1 MNKNKRKVG
10 ITELVLRDGQQ
21 SLIATRMRLDDMLEV
36 AKKMDQVGY
45 WSVEMWGGAT
55 YDSCLR
61 YLNEDPWHRLRELK
75 KIFKKTK
82 LQMLIRGKN
91 LVGYKPY
98 SDEIVKAFVEK
109 ASSNGIDVFRTFDAL
124 NDFSNIE
131 LSIKEVKKNGKH
143 AQGAMAYTVSPV
155 HSMNSWLDLAK
166 QIEDAGADSV
176 AIKDMAGLLKPN
188 AAFELVSNLKEN
200 ISVPIHMQT
209 HATTGFSTATNMKAI
224 EAGIDNIDT
233 SISSMSMTY
242 GHTATETMVSMFDDT
257 NIFSDIDKN
266 LFPELSTHFKK
277 IRKKYELYEG
287 SLKGVDAS
295 MLINQV
301 PGGMLSNLESQL
313 REMDAD
319 DKFEDVLNEIPRV
332 RQDLGFVPL
341 VTPSSQIVGAQAL
354 FNVLDNERY
363 KHLNL
368 ETVNLI
374 LGKYGEVPG
383 KINEF
388 LIDLAKK
395 LKQGDEVEEDLDSA
409 RSNLKTFCK
418 ENKIKDFSQ
427 RLENVLSYIFF
438 PNIVEDFF
446 LKKGSRKDTNLEQ
459 LQEEIGFGYSRI
471 KKALY

>member
-10 ITELVLRDGQQ
+10 LTELVLRDGQQ

-98 SDEIVKAFVEK
+98 SDEIVKVFIEK
-109 ASSNGIDVFRTFDAL
+109 ASKNGIDVFRTFDAL

-131 LSIKEVKKNGKH
+131 LTIKEVKKNGMH

-155 HSMNSWLDLAK
+155 HTLNSWLDLAK

-188 AAFELVSNLKEN
+188 AAFELVSELKQN
-200 ISVPIHMQT
+200 ISIPVHMQT

-242 GHTATETMVSMFDDT
+242 GHTATETIVSMFDDT
-257 NIFSDIDKN
+257 KIFSAIDKN
-266 LFPELSTHFKK
+266 LFPELSSHFKK
-277 IRKKYELYEG
+277 VRKKYELYEG

-319 DKFEDVLNEIPRV
+319 DRFEEVLNEIPRV
-332 RQDLGFVPL
+332 RQDLGFIPL

-354 FNVLDNERY
+354 FNVLDDERY
-363 KHLNL
+363 KHLNI

-374 LGKYGEVPG
+374 LGKYGKVPG
-383 KINEF
+383 KINKN
-388 LIDLAKK
+388 LADLAKK
-395 LKQGDEVEEDLDSA
+395 VKQEEEIQDDLDSA
-409 RSNLKTFCK
+409 KSKLRSFCK

-427 RLENVLSYIFF
+427 REENVLSYIFF
-438 PNIVEDFF
+438 PNVVEDFF
-446 LKKGSRKDTNLEQ
+446 LKKGSKKETDLEQ
-459 LQEEIGFGYSRI
+459 LQEEIGFVIRE
-471 KKALY
+471 

>member
-1 MNKNKRKVG
+1 LNKNKRKVG
-10 ITELVLRDGQQ
+10 LTELVLRDGQQ

-98 SDEIVKAFVEK
+98 SDEIVKVFIEK
-109 ASSNGIDVFRTFDAL
+109 ASKNGIDVFRTFDAL

-131 LSIKEVKKNGKH
+131 LTIKEVKKNGMH

-155 HSMNSWLDLAK
+155 HTLNSWLDLAK

-188 AAFELVSNLKEN
+188 AAFELVSELKQN
-200 ISVPIHMQT
+200 ISIPVHMQT

-242 GHTATETMVSMFDDT
+242 GHTATETIVSMFDDT
-257 NIFSDIDKN
+257 KIFSAIDKN
-266 LFPELSTHFKK
+266 LFPELSSHFKK
-277 IRKKYELYEG
+277 VRKKYELYEG

-319 DKFEDVLNEIPRV
+319 DRFEEVLNEIPRV
-332 RQDLGFVPL
+332 RQDLGFIPL

-354 FNVLDNERY
+354 FNVLDDERY
-363 KHLNL
+363 KHLNI

-374 LGKYGEVPG
+374 LGKYGKVPG
-383 KINEF
+383 KINKN
-388 LIDLAKK
+388 LSDLAKK
-395 LKQGDEVEEDLDSA
+395 VKQEEEIQDDLDSA
-409 RSNLKTFCK
+409 KSKLRSFCK

-427 RLENVLSYIFF
+427 REENVLSYIFF
-438 PNIVEDFF
+438 PNVVEDFF
-446 LKKGSRKDTNLEQ
+446 LKKGSKKETDLEQ
-459 LQEEIGFGYSRI
+459 LQEEIGFVIRE
-471 KKALY
+471 

>member
-21 SLIATRMRLDDMLEV
+21 SLIATRMKLDDMLEV
-36 AKKMDQVGY
+36 ANKMDKVGY
-45 WSVEMWGGAT
+45 WSIEMWGGAT

-61 YLNEDPWHRLRELK
+61 YLNEDPWYRLRELK

-98 SDEIVKAFVEK
+98 SDEIVKAFIEK

-242 GHTATETMVSMFDDT
+242 GHTATETIVSMFDDT
-257 NIFSDIDKN
+257 NLFSDIDKN

-277 IRKKYELYEG
+277 IRKKYELFEG

-363 KHLNL
+363 KHLNI

-374 LGKYGEVPG
+374 LGKYGKVPG

-388 LIDLAKK
+388 LTDLAKK
-395 LKQGDEVEEDLDSA
+395 LKQDDEVQEDLDSA
-409 RSNLKTFCK
+409 KSNLKTFCK

-459 LQEEIGFGYSRI
+459 LQEEIGFVI
-471 KKALY
+471 QE

>member
-10 ITELVLRDGQQ
+10 LTELVLRDGQQ

-109 ASSNGIDVFRTFDAL
+109 ASKNGIDVFRTFDAL

-131 LSIKEVKKNGKH
+131 LTIKEVKKNGKH

-155 HSMNSWLDLAK
+155 HTLNSWLDLAK
-166 QIEDAGADSV
+166 KIEDAGADSV

-188 AAFELVSNLKEN
+188 AAFELVSELKQN
-200 ISVPIHMQT
+200 ITVPIHMQT

-242 GHTATETMVSMFDDT
+242 GHTATETIVSMFDDT
-257 NIFSDIDKN
+257 KIFSAIDKN
-266 LFPELSTHFKK
+266 LFPELSSHFKK

-319 DKFEDVLNEIPRV
+319 DRFEEVLNEIPRV

-354 FNVLDNERY
+354 FNVLDDERY
-363 KHLNL
+363 KHLNI

-374 LGKYGEVPG
+374 LGKYGKVPG
-383 KINEF
+383 KINKN
-388 LIDLAKK
+388 LSDLAKK
-395 LKQGDEVEEDLDSA
+395 VKQDEQIQEDLDSA
-409 RSNLKTFCK
+409 KSKLRSFCK

-427 RLENVLSYIFF
+427 REENVLSYVFF
-438 PNIVEDFF
+438 PNVVEDFF
-446 LKKGSRKDTNLEQ
+446 LKKGSKKETDLEQ
-459 LQEEIGFGYSRI
+459 LQEEIGFVIRE
-471 KKALY
+471 

>member
-10 ITELVLRDGQQ
+10 LTELVLRDGQQ
-21 SLIATRMRLDDMLEV
+21 SLIATRMRLDDMLEI
-36 AKKMDQVGY
+36 ANKMDQVGY

-61 YLNEDPWHRLRELK
+61 YLNEDPWRRLRELK

-242 GHTATETMVSMFDDT
+242 GHTATETIVSMFDDT
-257 NIFSDIDKN
+257 NLFSDIDKN

-277 IRKKYELYEG
+277 IRKKYELFEG

-363 KHLNL
+363 KHLNI

-374 LGKYGEVPG
+374 LGKYGKVPG

-388 LIDLAKK
+388 LTDLAKK
-395 LKQGDEVEEDLDSA
+395 LKQDDEVQEDLDSA
-409 RSNLKTFCK
+409 KSNLKTFCK

-459 LQEEIGFGYSRI
+459 LQEEIGFVI
-471 KKALY
+471 QE

>member
-10 ITELVLRDGQQ
+10 LTELVLRDGQQ

-109 ASSNGIDVFRTFDAL
+109 ASKNGIDVFRTFDAL

-131 LSIKEVKKNGKH
+131 LSIKEVKKNGMH

-155 HSMNSWLDLAK
+155 HTLNSWLDLAK

-188 AAFELVSNLKEN
+188 AAFELVSELKQN
-200 ISVPIHMQT
+200 ISIPVHMQT

-242 GHTATETMVSMFDDT
+242 GHTATETIVSMFDDT
-257 NIFSDIDKN
+257 KIFSAIDKN
-266 LFPELSTHFKK
+266 LFPELSSHFKK
-277 IRKKYELYEG
+277 VRKKYELYEG

-319 DKFEDVLNEIPRV
+319 DRFEEVLNEIPRV

-354 FNVLDNERY
+354 FNVLDDERY
-363 KHLNL
+363 KHLNI

-374 LGKYGEVPG
+374 LGKYGKVPG
-383 KINEF
+383 KINKN
-388 LIDLAKK
+388 LSDLAKK
-395 LKQGDEVEEDLDSA
+395 VKQEEEIQEDLDSA
-409 RSNLKTFCK
+409 KSKLRSFCK

-427 RLENVLSYIFF
+427 IEENVLSYIFF
-438 PNIVEDFF
+438 PNVVEDFF
-446 LKKGSRKDTNLEQ
+446 LKKGSKKETDLEQ
-459 LQEEIGFGYSRI
+459 LQEEIGFVIRE
-471 KKALY
+471 

>member
-10 ITELVLRDGQQ
+10 LTELVLRDGQQ

-109 ASSNGIDVFRTFDAL
+109 ASKNGIDVFRTFDAL

-131 LSIKEVKKNGKH
+131 LTIKEVKKNDKH

-155 HSMNSWLDLAK
+155 HTLNSWLDLAK
-166 QIEDAGADSV
+166 KIEDAGADSV

-188 AAFELVSNLKEN
+188 AAFELVSELKQN

-242 GHTATETMVSMFDDT
+242 GHTATETIVSMFDDT
-257 NIFSDIDKN
+257 KIFSAIDKN
-266 LFPELSTHFKK
+266 LFPELSSHFKK

-319 DKFEDVLNEIPRV
+319 DRFEEVLNEIPRV

-363 KHLNL
+363 QHLNI

-374 LGKYGEVPG
+374 LGKYGKVPG
-383 KINEF
+383 KINKN
-388 LIDLAKK
+388 LSDLAKK
-395 LKQGDEVEEDLDSA
+395 VKQDEQIQEDLDSA
-409 RSNLKTFCK
+409 KSKLRSFCK

-427 RLENVLSYIFF
+427 REENVLSYIFF
-438 PNIVEDFF
+438 PNVVEDFF
-446 LKKGSRKDTNLEQ
+446 LKKGSKKETDLEQ
-459 LQEEIGFGYSRI
+459 LQEEIGFVIRE
-471 KKALY
+471 

>member
-10 ITELVLRDGQQ
+10 LTELVLRDGQQ
-21 SLIATRMRLDDMLEV
+21 SLIATRMKLDDMLEV
-36 AKKMDQVGY
+36 AKTMDQVGY
-45 WSVEMWGGAT
+45 WSIEMWGGAT

-98 SDEIVKAFVEK
+98 SDQIVKAFVEK
-109 ASSNGIDVFRTFDAL
+109 ASLNGIDVFRTFDAL

-131 LSIKEVKKNGKH
+131 LTIKEVKKNGKH
-143 AQGAMAYTVSPV
+143 AQGALAYTVSPV
-155 HSMNSWLDLAK
+155 HTINSWLDLAK
-166 QIEDAGADSV
+166 KIEDAGADSV

-188 AAFELVSNLKEN
+188 VAFELVSKLKEN

-242 GHTATETMVSMFDDT
+242 GHTATETIVAMFDET
-257 NIFSDIDKN
+257 KIFSDIDRN
-266 LFPELSTHFKK
+266 LFPELSSHFKR

-319 DKFEDVLNEIPRV
+319 DKFEEVLNEIPRV

-354 FNVLDNERY
+354 FNVLDGERY
-363 KHLNL
+363 KHLNI

-374 LGKYGEVPG
+374 LGKYGKVPG
-383 KINEF
+383 KINKS
-388 LIDLAKK
+388 LSGLAKK
-395 LKQGDEVEEDLDSA
+395 VKQEEQIQEDLDSA
-409 RSNLKTFCK
+409 KSKLKNFCK
-418 ENKIKDFSQ
+418 DNKIKDFSQ
-427 RLENVLSYIFF
+427 RVENVLSYIFF
-438 PNIVEDFF
+438 PNVMEDFF
-446 LKKGSRKDTNLEQ
+446 LKKGSRKETELEQ
-459 LQEEIGFGYSRI
+459 LQEEIGFVIRE
-471 KKALY
+471 

>member
-98 SDEIVKAFVEK
+98 SDEIVKAFIEK

-242 GHTATETMVSMFDDT
+242 GHSATETMVSMFDDT

-459 LQEEIGFGYSRI
+459 LQEEIGFVI
-471 KKALY
+471 QE

>member
-10 ITELVLRDGQQ
+10 LTELVLRDGQQ
-21 SLIATRMRLDDMLEV
+21 SLIATRMKLDDMLEV
-36 AKKMDQVGY
+36 AKTMDQVGY
-45 WSVEMWGGAT
+45 WSIEMWGGAT

-98 SDEIVKAFVEK
+98 SDQIVKAFVEK
-109 ASSNGIDVFRTFDAL
+109 ASLNGIDVFRTFDAL

-131 LSIKEVKKNGKH
+131 LTIKEVKKNGKH
-143 AQGAMAYTVSPV
+143 AQGALAYTVSPV
-155 HSMNSWLDLAK
+155 HTINSWLDLAK
-166 QIEDAGADSV
+166 KIEDAGADSV

-188 AAFELVSNLKEN
+188 VAFELVSKLKEN

-242 GHTATETMVSMFDDT
+242 GHTATETIIAMFDET
-257 NIFSDIDKN
+257 KIFSDIDRN
-266 LFPELSTHFKK
+266 LFPELSSHFKR

-319 DKFEDVLNEIPRV
+319 DKFEEVLNEIPRV

-354 FNVLDNERY
+354 FNVLDGERY
-363 KHLNL
+363 KHLNI

-374 LGKYGEVPG
+374 LGKYGKVPG
-383 KINEF
+383 KINKS
-388 LIDLAKK
+388 LSGLAKK
-395 LKQGDEVEEDLDSA
+395 VKQEEQTQEDLDSA
-409 RSNLKTFCK
+409 KSKLKNFCK
-418 ENKIKDFSQ
+418 DNKIKDFSQ
-427 RLENVLSYIFF
+427 RVENVLSYIFF
-438 PNIVEDFF
+438 PNVVEDFF
-446 LKKGSRKDTNLEQ
+446 LKKGSRKETDLEQ
-459 LQEEIGFGYSRI
+459 LQEEIGFVIRE
-471 KKALY
+471 

>member
-10 ITELVLRDGQQ
+10 LTELVLRDGQQ

-45 WSVEMWGGAT
+45 WSIEMWGGAT
-55 YDSCLR
+55 FDACLR

-98 SDEIVKAFVEK
+98 SDEVVKAFVEK
-109 ASSNGIDVFRTFDAL
+109 ASLNGIDVFRTFDAL

-131 LSIKEVKKNGKH
+131 LTIKEVKKNGKH

-155 HSMNSWLDLAK
+155 HTLESWLDLAK

-188 AAFELVSNLKEN
+188 AAFELVSKLKEN
-200 ISVPIHMQT
+200 ISIPIHMQT

-242 GHTATETMVSMFDDT
+242 GHTATETIVSMFDDT
-257 NIFSDIDKN
+257 KFFSNIDKD
-266 LFPELSTHFKK
+266 LFPELSSHFKK
-277 IRKKYELYEG
+277 IRKKYELFEG

-319 DKFEDVLNEIPRV
+319 DKFEEVLSEIPRV

-354 FNVLDNERY
+354 FNVLDSERY
-363 KHLNL
+363 KHLNI

-374 LGKYGEVPG
+374 LGKYGKVPG
-383 KINEF
+383 KINKNLSE
-388 LIDLAKK
+388 LAKK
-395 LKQGDEVEEDLDSA
+395 IKPDEYKQEDLDSA
-409 RSNLKTFCK
+409 KSKLKSFCK

-438 PNIVEDFF
+438 PSVVEDFF
-446 LKKGSRKDTNLEQ
+446 LKKGSRKETDLEQ
-459 LQEEIGFGYSRI
+459 LQEEIGFVIRE
-471 KKALY
+471 

>member
-1 MNKNKRKVG
+1 LNKNKRKVG
-10 ITELVLRDGQQ
+10 LTELVLRDGQQ

-98 SDEIVKAFVEK
+98 SDEIIKAFIEK
-109 ASSNGIDVFRTFDAL
+109 ASKNGIDVFRTFDAL

-131 LSIKEVKKNGKH
+131 LTIKEVKKNSMH

-155 HSMNSWLDLAK
+155 HTLNSWLDLAK

-188 AAFELVSNLKEN
+188 AAFELVSELKQN
-200 ISVPIHMQT
+200 ISIPVHMQT

-242 GHTATETMVSMFDDT
+242 GHTATETIVSMFDDT
-257 NIFSDIDKN
+257 KIFSAIDKN
-266 LFPELSTHFKK
+266 LFPELSSHFKK

-319 DKFEDVLNEIPRV
+319 DRFEEVLNEIPRV
-332 RQDLGFVPL
+332 RQDLGFIPL

-354 FNVLDNERY
+354 FNVLDDERY
-363 KHLNL
+363 KHLNI

-374 LGKYGEVPG
+374 LGKYGKVPG
-383 KINEF
+383 KINKN
-388 LIDLAKK
+388 LSDLAKK
-395 LKQGDEVEEDLDSA
+395 VKQEEDIQEDLDSA
-409 RSNLKTFCK
+409 KSKLRSFCK

-427 RLENVLSYIFF
+427 REENVLSYIFF
-438 PNIVEDFF
+438 PNVVEDFF
-446 LKKGSRKDTNLEQ
+446 LKKGSKKETDLEQ
-459 LQEEIGFGYSRI
+459 LQEEIGFVIRE
-471 KKALY
+471 

>member
-10 ITELVLRDGQQ
+10 LTELVLRDGQQ

-109 ASSNGIDVFRTFDAL
+109 ASKNGIDVFRTFDAL

-131 LSIKEVKKNGKH
+131 LTIKEVKKNGKH

-155 HSMNSWLDLAK
+155 HTLNSWLDLAK

-188 AAFELVSNLKEN
+188 AAFELVSELKQN

-242 GHTATETMVSMFDDT
+242 GHTATETIVSMFDDT
-257 NIFSDIDKN
+257 KIFSAIDKN
-266 LFPELSTHFKK
+266 LFPELSSHFKK

-319 DKFEDVLNEIPRV
+319 DRFEEVLNEIPRV

-354 FNVLDNERY
+354 FNVLDDERY
-363 KHLNL
+363 KHLNI

-374 LGKYGEVPG
+374 LGKYGKVPG
-383 KINEF
+383 KINKN
-388 LIDLAKK
+388 LSDLAKK
-395 LKQGDEVEEDLDSA
+395 VKQDEQIQEDLDSA
-409 RSNLKTFCK
+409 KSKLRSFCK

-427 RLENVLSYIFF
+427 REENVLSYVFF
-438 PNIVEDFF
+438 PNVVEDFF
-446 LKKGSRKDTNLEQ
+446 LRKVLKKK
-459 LQEEIGFGYSRI
+459 RI
-471 KKALY
+471 

>member
-10 ITELVLRDGQQ
+10 LTELVLRDGQQ

-98 SDEIVKAFVEK
+98 SDEIIKAFVEK
-109 ASSNGIDVFRTFDAL
+109 ASKNGIDVFRTFDAL

-131 LSIKEVKKNGKH
+131 LTIKEVKKNGKH

-155 HSMNSWLDLAK
+155 HTLNSWLDLAK
-166 QIEDAGADSV
+166 KIEDAGADSV

-188 AAFELVSNLKEN
+188 AAFELVSELKQN

-242 GHTATETMVSMFDDT
+242 GHTATETIVSMFDDT
-257 NIFSDIDKN
+257 KIFSAIDKN
-266 LFPELSTHFKK
+266 LFPELSSHFKK

-319 DKFEDVLNEIPRV
+319 DRFEEVLNEIPRV

-354 FNVLDNERY
+354 FNVLDDERY
-363 KHLNL
+363 KHLNI

-374 LGKYGEVPG
+374 LGKYGKVPG
-383 KINEF
+383 KINKN
-388 LIDLAKK
+388 LSDLAKK
-395 LKQGDEVEEDLDSA
+395 VKQDEQIQEDLDSA
-409 RSNLKTFCK
+409 KSKLRSFCK

-427 RLENVLSYIFF
+427 REENVLSYIFF
-438 PNIVEDFF
+438 PNVVEDFF
-446 LKKGSRKDTNLEQ
+446 LKKGSKKETDLEQ
-459 LQEEIGFGYSRI
+459 LQEEIGFVIRE
-471 KKALY
+471 

>member
-10 ITELVLRDGQQ
+10 LTELVLRDGQQ

-98 SDEIVKAFVEK
+98 SDEIIKAFVEK
-109 ASSNGIDVFRTFDAL
+109 ASKNGIDVFRTFDAL

-131 LSIKEVKKNGKH
+131 LTIKEVKKNGKH

-155 HSMNSWLDLAK
+155 HTLKSWLDMAK

-188 AAFELVSNLKEN
+188 AAYELVSELKQN

-242 GHTATETMVSMFDDT
+242 GHTATETIVSMFDDT
-257 NIFSDIDKN
+257 KIFSAIDKN
-266 LFPELSTHFKK
+266 LFPELSSHFKK

-319 DKFEDVLNEIPRV
+319 DKFDEVLNEIPRV

-354 FNVLDNERY
+354 FNVLDDERY
-363 KHLNL
+363 KHLNI

-374 LGKYGEVPG
+374 LGKYGKVPG
-383 KINEF
+383 KINKN
-388 LIDLAKK
+388 LSDLAKK
-395 LKQGDEVEEDLDSA
+395 VKQDEQIQEDLDSA
-409 RSNLKTFCK
+409 KSKLRSFCK

-427 RLENVLSYIFF
+427 REENVLSYIFF
-438 PNIVEDFF
+438 PNVVEDFF
-446 LKKGSRKDTNLEQ
+446 LKKGSKKETDLEQ
-459 LQEEIGFGYSRI
+459 LQEEIGFVIRE
-471 KKALY
+471 

>member
-10 ITELVLRDGQQ
+10 LTELVLRDGQQ

-98 SDEIVKAFVEK
+98 SDEIVKAFIEK
-109 ASSNGIDVFRTFDAL
+109 ASKNGIDVFRTFDAL

-131 LSIKEVKKNGKH
+131 LSIKEVKKNGMH

-155 HSMNSWLDLAK
+155 HTLNSWLDLAK

-188 AAFELVSNLKEN
+188 AAFELVSELKQN
-200 ISVPIHMQT
+200 ISIPVHMQT

-242 GHTATETMVSMFDDT
+242 GHTATETIVAMFDDT
-257 NIFSDIDKN
+257 KIFSAIDKN
-266 LFPELSTHFKK
+266 LFPELSSHFKK
-277 IRKKYELYEG
+277 VRKKYELYEG

-319 DKFEDVLNEIPRV
+319 DRFEEVLNEIPRV

-354 FNVLDNERY
+354 FNVLDDERY
-363 KHLNL
+363 KHLNI

-374 LGKYGEVPG
+374 LGKYGKVPG
-383 KINEF
+383 KINKN
-388 LIDLAKK
+388 LSDLAKK
-395 LKQGDEVEEDLDSA
+395 VKQEEEIQEDLDSA
-409 RSNLKTFCK
+409 KSKLRSFCK

-427 RLENVLSYIFF
+427 IEENVLSYIFF
-438 PNIVEDFF
+438 PNVVEDFF
-446 LKKGSRKDTNLEQ
+446 LKKGSKKETDLEQ
-459 LQEEIGFGYSRI
+459 LQEEIGFVIRE
-471 KKALY
+471 

>member
-10 ITELVLRDGQQ
+10 LTELVLRDGQQ

-98 SDEIVKAFVEK
+98 SDEIIKAFVEK
-109 ASSNGIDVFRTFDAL
+109 ASKNGIDVFRTFDAL

-131 LSIKEVKKNGKH
+131 LTIKEVKKNGKH

-155 HSMNSWLDLAK
+155 HTLNSWLDLAK

-188 AAFELVSNLKEN
+188 AAFELVSELKQN

-242 GHTATETMVSMFDDT
+242 GHTATETIVSMFDDT
-257 NIFSDIDKN
+257 KIFSAIDKN
-266 LFPELSTHFKK
+266 LFPELSSHFKK

-319 DKFEDVLNEIPRV
+319 DRFEEVLNEIPRV

-354 FNVLDNERY
+354 FNVLDDERY
-363 KHLNL
+363 KHLNI

-374 LGKYGEVPG
+374 LGKYGKVPG
-383 KINEF
+383 KINKN
-388 LIDLAKK
+388 LSDLAKK
-395 LKQGDEVEEDLDSA
+395 VKQDEQIQEDLDSA
-409 RSNLKTFCK
+409 KSKLRSFCK

-427 RLENVLSYIFF
+427 REENVLSYVFF
-438 PNIVEDFF
+438 PNVVEDFF
-446 LKKGSRKDTNLEQ
+446 LKKGSKKETDLEQ
-459 LQEEIGFGYSRI
+459 LQEEIGFVIRE
-471 KKALY
+471 

>member
-1 MNKNKRKVG
+1 LNKNKRKVG
-10 ITELVLRDGQQ
+10 LTELVLRDGQQ

-45 WSVEMWGGAT
+45 WSIEMWGGAT
-55 YDSCLR
+55 YDACLR

-98 SDEIVKAFVEK
+98 SNEVVKAFVEK
-109 ASSNGIDVFRTFDAL
+109 ASLNGIDVFRTFDAL

-131 LSIKEVKKNGKH
+131 LTIKEVKKNGKH

-155 HSMNSWLDLAK
+155 HTLKSWLDLAK

-200 ISVPIHMQT
+200 ISIPIHMQT

-242 GHTATETMVSMFDDT
+242 GHTATETIVSMFDDT
-257 NIFSDIDKN
+257 KFFSDIDKD
-266 LFPELSTHFKK
+266 LFPELSSHFKK
-277 IRKKYELYEG
+277 IRKKYELFEG

-319 DKFEDVLNEIPRV
+319 DKFEEVLSEIPRV

-354 FNVLDNERY
+354 FNVLDEERY
-363 KHLNL
+363 KHLNI

-374 LGKYGEVPG
+374 LGKYGKVPG
-383 KINEF
+383 KINKNLSE
-388 LIDLAKK
+388 LAKK
-395 LKQGDEVEEDLDSA
+395 IKPDEYIQEDLDSSKS
-409 RSNLKTFCK
+409 RLKSFCK

-438 PNIVEDFF
+438 PNVVEDFF
-446 LKKGSRKDTNLEQ
+446 LKKGSKKETDLEQ
-459 LQEEIGFGYSRI
+459 LQEEIGFVIRE
-471 KKALY
+471 

>member
-36 AKKMDQVGY
+36 ANKMDQVGY

-61 YLNEDPWHRLRELK
+61 YLNEDPWRRLRELK

-242 GHTATETMVSMFDDT
+242 GHTATETIVSMFDDT
-257 NIFSDIDKN
+257 NLFSDIDKN

-277 IRKKYELYEG
+277 IRKKYELFEG

-319 DKFEDVLNEIPRV
+319 DRFEEVLNEIPRV

-363 KHLNL
+363 KHLNI

-374 LGKYGEVPG
+374 LGKYGKVPG

-388 LIDLAKK
+388 LTDLAKK
-395 LKQGDEVEEDLDSA
+395 LKQDDEVQEDLDSA
-409 RSNLKTFCK
+409 KSNLKTFCK

-459 LQEEIGFGYSRI
+459 LQEEIGFVI
-471 KKALY
+471 QE

>member
-10 ITELVLRDGQQ
+10 LTELVLRDGQQ

-98 SDEIVKAFVEK
+98 SDEIVKAFIEK
-109 ASSNGIDVFRTFDAL
+109 SSRNGIDVFRTFDAL

-131 LSIKEVKKNGKH
+131 LSIKEVKKNGMH

-155 HSMNSWLDLAK
+155 HTLNSWLDLAK

-188 AAFELVSNLKEN
+188 AAFELVSELKQN
-200 ISVPIHMQT
+200 ISIPVHMQT

-242 GHTATETMVSMFDDT
+242 GHTATETIVSMFDDT
-257 NIFSDIDKN
+257 KIFSAIDKN
-266 LFPELSTHFKK
+266 LFPELSSHFKK
-277 IRKKYELYEG
+277 VRKKYELYEG

-319 DKFEDVLNEIPRV
+319 DRFEEVLNEIPRV
-332 RQDLGFVPL
+332 RQDLGFIPL
-341 VTPSSQIVGAQAL
+341 VTPTSQIVGAQAL
-354 FNVLDNERY
+354 FNVLDDERY
-363 KHLNL
+363 KHLNI

-374 LGKYGEVPG
+374 LGKYGKVPG
-383 KINEF
+383 KINKN
-388 LIDLAKK
+388 LSNLAKK
-395 LKQGDEVEEDLDSA
+395 VKQEEEILEDLDSA
-409 RSNLKTFCK
+409 KSKLRSFCK

-427 RLENVLSYIFF
+427 REENVLSYIFF
-438 PNIVEDFF
+438 PNVVEDFF
-446 LKKGSRKDTNLEQ
+446 LKKGSKKETDLEQ
-459 LQEEIGFGYSRI
+459 LQEEIGFVIRE
-471 KKALY
+471 

>member
-10 ITELVLRDGQQ
+10 LTELVLRDGQQ

-45 WSVEMWGGAT
+45 WSIEMWGGAT
-55 YDSCLR
+55 YDACLR

-98 SDEIVKAFVEK
+98 SNEVVKAFVEK
-109 ASSNGIDVFRTFDAL
+109 ASLNGIDVFRTFDAL

-131 LSIKEVKKNGKH
+131 LTIKEVKKNGKH

-155 HSMNSWLDLAK
+155 HTLRSWLDLAK

-188 AAFELVSNLKEN
+188 AAFELVSKLKEN
-200 ISVPIHMQT
+200 ISIPIHMQT

-242 GHTATETMVSMFDDT
+242 GHTATETIVSMFDDT
-257 NIFSDIDKN
+257 KFFSDIDKD
-266 LFPELSTHFKK
+266 LFPELSSHFKK
-277 IRKKYELYEG
+277 IRKKYELFEG

-319 DKFEDVLNEIPRV
+319 DKFEEVLSEIPRV

-354 FNVLDNERY
+354 FNVLDEERY
-363 KHLNL
+363 KHLNI

-374 LGKYGEVPG
+374 LGKYGKVPG
-383 KINEF
+383 KINKNLSE
-388 LIDLAKK
+388 LAKK
-395 LKQGDEVEEDLDSA
+395 IKPDEYIQEDLDSSKS
-409 RSNLKTFCK
+409 RLKSFCK

-438 PNIVEDFF
+438 PNVVEDFF
-446 LKKGSRKDTNLEQ
+446 LKKGSKKETDLEQ
-459 LQEEIGFGYSRI
+459 LQEEIGFVIRE
-471 KKALY
+471 

>member
-10 ITELVLRDGQQ
+10 LTELVLRDGQQ

-45 WSVEMWGGAT
+45 WSIEMWGGAT

-75 KIFKKTK
+75 KIFRKTK

-109 ASSNGIDVFRTFDAL
+109 ASLNGIDVFRTFDAL

-131 LSIKEVKKNGKH
+131 LTIKEVKKNGKH

-155 HSMNSWLDLAK
+155 HTLKSWLDLAK
-166 QIEDAGADSV
+166 KIEDAGADSV

-188 AAFELVSNLKEN
+188 VAFELVSKLKEN
-200 ISVPIHMQT
+200 ISIPIHMQT

-224 EAGIDNIDT
+224 EAGIDNIDS

-242 GHTATETMVSMFDDT
+242 GHTATETIVSMFDDT
-257 NIFSDIDKN
+257 NFFSDIDKD
-266 LFPELSTHFKK
+266 LFPELSSHFKK
-277 IRKKYELYEG
+277 IRKKYELFEG

-319 DKFEDVLNEIPRV
+319 DKFEDVLSEIPRV

-354 FNVLDNERY
+354 FNVLDEERY
-363 KHLNL
+363 KHLNI

-374 LGKYGEVPG
+374 LGKYGKVPG
-383 KINEF
+383 KINKNLSE
-388 LIDLAKK
+388 LAKK
-395 LKQGDEVEEDLDSA
+395 IKPEEYIQEDLDSA
-409 RSNLKTFCK
+409 KSRLKSFCK
-418 ENKIKDFSQ
+418 ENKIKDFSNT
-427 RLENVLSYIFF
+427 LENVLSYIFF
-438 PNIVEDFF
+438 PNVVEDFF
-446 LKKGSRKDTNLEQ
+446 LKKGSIKETDLEQ
-459 LQEEIGFGYSRI
+459 LQEEIGFVIRE
-471 KKALY
+471 

>member
-45 WSVEMWGGAT
+45 WSIEMWGGAT

-75 KIFKKTK
+75 KIFRKTK

-98 SDEIVKAFVEK
+98 SDEIVKAFIEK
-109 ASSNGIDVFRTFDAL
+109 ASLNGIDVFRTFDAL

-131 LSIKEVKKNGKH
+131 LTIKEVKKNGKH

-155 HSMNSWLDLAK
+155 HTLKSWLDLAK
-166 QIEDAGADSV
+166 KIEDAGADSV

-188 AAFELVSNLKEN
+188 AAFELVSKLKEN
-200 ISVPIHMQT
+200 ISIPIHMQT

-224 EAGIDNIDT
+224 EAGIDNIDS

-242 GHTATETMVSMFDDT
+242 GHTATETIVSMFDDT
-257 NIFSDIDKN
+257 NFFSDIDKD
-266 LFPELSTHFKK
+266 LFPELSSHFKK
-277 IRKKYELYEG
+277 IRKKYELFEG

-319 DKFEDVLNEIPRV
+319 DKFEDVLSEIPRV

-354 FNVLDNERY
+354 FNVLDEERY
-363 KHLNL
+363 KHLNI

-374 LGKYGEVPG
+374 LGKYGKVPG
-383 KINEF
+383 KINKNLSE
-388 LIDLAKK
+388 LAKK
-395 LKQGDEVEEDLDSA
+395 IKPEEYIQEDLDSA
-409 RSNLKTFCK
+409 KSRLKSFCK
-418 ENKIKDFSQ
+418 ENKIKDFSNT
-427 RLENVLSYIFF
+427 LENVLSYIFF
-438 PNIVEDFF
+438 PNVVEDFF
-446 LKKGSRKDTNLEQ
+446 LKKGSIKETDLEQ
-459 LQEEIGFGYSRI
+459 LQEEIGFVIRE
-471 KKALY
+471 

>member
-1 MNKNKRKVG
+1 LNKNKRKVG
-10 ITELVLRDGQQ
+10 LTELVLRDGQQ
-21 SLIATRMRLDDMLEV
+21 SLIATRMKLDDMLEV
-36 AKKMDQVGY
+36 AKTMDQVGY
-45 WSVEMWGGAT
+45 WSIEMWGGAT

-98 SDEIVKAFVEK
+98 SDQIVKAFVEK
-109 ASSNGIDVFRTFDAL
+109 ASLNGIDVFRTFDAL

-131 LSIKEVKKNGKH
+131 LTIKEVKKNGKH
-143 AQGAMAYTVSPV
+143 AQGALAYTVSPV
-155 HSMNSWLDLAK
+155 HTINSWLDLAK
-166 QIEDAGADSV
+166 KIEDAGADSV

-188 AAFELVSNLKEN
+188 VAFELVSKLKEN

-242 GHTATETMVSMFDDT
+242 GHTATETIVAMFDET
-257 NIFSDIDKN
+257 KIFSDIDRN
-266 LFPELSTHFKK
+266 LFPELSSHFKR

-319 DKFEDVLNEIPRV
+319 DKFEEVLNEIPRV

-354 FNVLDNERY
+354 FNVLDGERY
-363 KHLNL
+363 KHLNI

-374 LGKYGEVPG
+374 LGKYGKVPG
-383 KINEF
+383 KINKS
-388 LIDLAKK
+388 LSGLAKK
-395 LKQGDEVEEDLDSA
+395 VKQEEQIQEDLDSA
-409 RSNLKTFCK
+409 KSKLKNFCK
-418 ENKIKDFSQ
+418 DNKIKDFSQ
-427 RLENVLSYIFF
+427 RVENVLSYIFF
-438 PNIVEDFF
+438 PNVMEDFF
-446 LKKGSRKDTNLEQ
+446 LKKGSRKETELEQ
-459 LQEEIGFGYSRI
+459 LQEEIGFVIRE
-471 KKALY
+471 

>member
-10 ITELVLRDGQQ
+10 LTELVLRDGQQ
-21 SLIATRMRLDDMLEV
+21 SLIATRMKLDDMLEV
-36 AKKMDQVGY
+36 AKTMDQVGY
-45 WSVEMWGGAT
+45 WSIEMWGGAT

-98 SDEIVKAFVEK
+98 SDQIVKAFVEK
-109 ASSNGIDVFRTFDAL
+109 ASLNGIDVFRTFDAL

-131 LSIKEVKKNGKH
+131 LTIKEVKKNGKH

-155 HSMNSWLDLAK
+155 HTTNSWLDLAK
-166 QIEDAGADSV
+166 KIEDAGADSV

-188 AAFELVSNLKEN
+188 VAFELVSKLKEN

-242 GHTATETMVSMFDDT
+242 GHTATETIIAMFDET
-257 NIFSDIDKN
+257 KIFSDIDRN
-266 LFPELSTHFKK
+266 LFPELSSHFKR

-319 DKFEDVLNEIPRV
+319 DKFEEVLNEIPRV

-354 FNVLDNERY
+354 FNVLDGERY
-363 KHLNL
+363 KHLNI

-374 LGKYGEVPG
+374 LGKYGKVPG
-383 KINEF
+383 KINKS
-388 LIDLAKK
+388 LSGLAKK
-395 LKQGDEVEEDLDSA
+395 VKQEEQMQEDLDSA
-409 RSNLKTFCK
+409 KSKLKNFCK
-418 ENKIKDFSQ
+418 DNKIKDFSQ
-427 RLENVLSYIFF
+427 RVENVLSYIFF
-438 PNIVEDFF
+438 PNVVEDFF
-446 LKKGSRKDTNLEQ
+446 LKMGSRKETDLEQ
-459 LQEEIGFGYSRI
+459 LQEEIGFVIRE
-471 KKALY
+471 

>member
-10 ITELVLRDGQQ
+10 LTELVLRDGQQ

-45 WSVEMWGGAT
+45 WSIEMWGGAT
-55 YDSCLR
+55 YDACLR

-98 SDEIVKAFVEK
+98 SNEVVKAFVEK
-109 ASSNGIDVFRTFDAL
+109 ASLNGIDVFRTFDAL

-131 LSIKEVKKNGKH
+131 LTIKEVKKNGKH

-155 HSMNSWLDLAK
+155 HTLKSWLDLAK

-188 AAFELVSNLKEN
+188 AAFELVSKLKEN
-200 ISVPIHMQT
+200 ISIPIHMQT

-242 GHTATETMVSMFDDT
+242 GHTATETIVSMFDDT
-257 NIFSDIDKN
+257 KFFADIDKD
-266 LFPELSTHFKK
+266 LFPELSLHFKK
-277 IRKKYELYEG
+277 IRKKYELFEG

-319 DKFEDVLNEIPRV
+319 DKFEEVLSEIPRV

-354 FNVLDNERY
+354 FNVLDEERY
-363 KHLNL
+363 KHLNI

-374 LGKYGEVPG
+374 LGKYGKVPG
-383 KINEF
+383 KINKNLSE
-388 LIDLAKK
+388 LAKK
-395 LKQGDEVEEDLDSA
+395 IKSDEYIQEDLDSA
-409 RSNLKTFCK
+409 KSRLKSFCK

-438 PNIVEDFF
+438 PNVVEDFF
-446 LKKGSRKDTNLEQ
+446 LKKGSIKETDLEQ
-459 LQEEIGFGYSRI
+459 LQEEIGFVIRE
-471 KKALY
+471 

>member
-10 ITELVLRDGQQ
+10 LTELVLRDGQQ
-21 SLIATRMRLDDMLEV
+21 SLIATRMKLDDMLEV
-36 AKKMDQVGY
+36 AKTMDQVGY
-45 WSVEMWGGAT
+45 WSIEMWGGAT

-98 SDEIVKAFVEK
+98 SDGIVKAFVEK
-109 ASSNGIDVFRTFDAL
+109 ASLNGIDVFRTFDAL

-131 LSIKEVKKNGKH
+131 LTIKEVKKNGKH

-155 HSMNSWLDLAK
+155 HTINSWLDLAK
-166 QIEDAGADSV
+166 KIEDAGADSV

-188 AAFELVSNLKEN
+188 AAFELVSKLKEN

-242 GHTATETMVSMFDDT
+242 GHTATETIIAMFDDT
-257 NIFSDIDKN
+257 KIFSDIDRN
-266 LFPELSTHFKK
+266 LFPELSSHFKR

-319 DKFEDVLNEIPRV
+319 DKFEEVLNEIPRV

-354 FNVLDNERY
+354 FNVLDGERY
-363 KHLNL
+363 KHLNI

-374 LGKYGEVPG
+374 LGKYGKVPG
-383 KINEF
+383 KINKS
-388 LIDLAKK
+388 LSGLAKK
-395 LKQGDEVEEDLDSA
+395 VKQEEQIQEDLNSA
-409 RSNLKTFCK
+409 KLKLKTFCK
-418 ENKIKDFSQ
+418 DNKIKDFSQ
-427 RLENVLSYIFF
+427 RVENVLSYIFF
-438 PNIVEDFF
+438 PNVVEDFF
-446 LKKGSRKDTNLEQ
+446 LKKGSKKETDLEQ
-459 LQEEIGFGYSRI
+459 LQEEIGFVIRE
-471 KKALY
+471 

>member
-10 ITELVLRDGQQ
+10 LTELVLRDGQQ

-98 SDEIVKAFVEK
+98 SDEIIKAFVEK
-109 ASSNGIDVFRTFDAL
+109 ASKNGIDVFRTFDAL

-131 LSIKEVKKNGKH
+131 LTIKEVKKNGKH

-155 HSMNSWLDLAK
+155 HTLNSWLDLAK
-166 QIEDAGADSV
+166 KIEDAGADSV

-188 AAFELVSNLKEN
+188 AAFELVSELKQN

-242 GHTATETMVSMFDDT
+242 GHTATETIVSMFDDT
-257 NIFSDIDKN
+257 KIFSAIDKN
-266 LFPELSTHFKK
+266 LFPELSSHFKK

-319 DKFEDVLNEIPRV
+319 DRFEEVLNEIPRV

-354 FNVLDNERY
+354 FNVLDDERY
-363 KHLNL
+363 KHLNI

-374 LGKYGEVPG
+374 LGKYGKVPG
-383 KINEF
+383 KINKN
-388 LIDLAKK
+388 LSDLAKK
-395 LKQGDEVEEDLDSA
+395 VKQDEQIQEDLDSA
-409 RSNLKTFCK
+409 KSKLRSFCK

-427 RLENVLSYIFF
+427 REENVLSYVFF
-438 PNIVEDFF
+438 PNVVEDFF
-446 LKKGSRKDTNLEQ
+446 LKKGSKKETDLEQ
-459 LQEEIGFGYSRI
+459 LQEEIGFVIRE
-471 KKALY
+471 

>member
-10 ITELVLRDGQQ
+10 LTELVLRDGQQ

-45 WSVEMWGGAT
+45 WSIEMRGGAT

-98 SDEIVKAFVEK
+98 SNEVVKAFVEK
-109 ASSNGIDVFRTFDAL
+109 ASLNGIDVFRTFDAL

-131 LSIKEVKKNGKH
+131 LTIKEVKKNGKH

-155 HSMNSWLDLAK
+155 HTLKSWLDLAK

-188 AAFELVSNLKEN
+188 AAFELVSKLKEN
-200 ISVPIHMQT
+200 ISIPIHMQT

-242 GHTATETMVSMFDDT
+242 GHTATETIVSMFDDT
-257 NIFSDIDKN
+257 KFFSDIDKD
-266 LFPELSTHFKK
+266 LFPELSSHFKK
-277 IRKKYELYEG
+277 IRKKYELFEG

-319 DKFEDVLNEIPRV
+319 DKFEEVLSEIPRV

-354 FNVLDNERY
+354 FNVLDEERY
-363 KHLNL
+363 KHLNI

-374 LGKYGEVPG
+374 LGKYGKVPG
-383 KINEF
+383 KINKNLSE
-388 LIDLAKK
+388 LAKK
-395 LKQGDEVEEDLDSA
+395 IKPDEYIQEDLDSA
-409 RSNLKTFCK
+409 KSRLKSFCK
-418 ENKIKDFSQ
+418 D
-427 RLENVLSYIFF
+427 
-438 PNIVEDFF
+438 
-446 LKKGSRKDTNLEQ
+446 
-459 LQEEIGFGYSRI
+459 
-471 KKALY
+471 

>member
-10 ITELVLRDGQQ
+10 LTELVLRDGQQ
-21 SLIATRMRLDDMLEV
+21 SLIATRMKLDDMLEV
-36 AKKMDQVGY
+36 AKTMDQVGY
-45 WSVEMWGGAT
+45 WSIEMWGGAT

-98 SDEIVKAFVEK
+98 SDQIVKAFVEK
-109 ASSNGIDVFRTFDAL
+109 ASLNGIDVFRTFDAL

-131 LSIKEVKKNGKH
+131 LTIKEVKKNGKH

-155 HSMNSWLDLAK
+155 HTINSWLDLAK
-166 QIEDAGADSV
+166 KIEDAGADSV

-188 AAFELVSNLKEN
+188 VAFELVSKLKEN

-242 GHTATETMVSMFDDT
+242 GHTATETIVAMFDET
-257 NIFSDIDKN
+257 KIFSDIDRN
-266 LFPELSTHFKK
+266 LFPELSSHFKR

-319 DKFEDVLNEIPRV
+319 DKFEEVLNEIPRV

-354 FNVLDNERY
+354 FNVLDGERY
-363 KHLNL
+363 KHLNI

-374 LGKYGEVPG
+374 LGKYGKVPG
-383 KINEF
+383 KINKS
-388 LIDLAKK
+388 LSGLAKK
-395 LKQGDEVEEDLDSA
+395 VKQEEQIQEDLDSA
-409 RSNLKTFCK
+409 KSKLKNFCK
-418 ENKIKDFSQ
+418 DNKIKDFSQ
-427 RLENVLSYIFF
+427 RVENVLSYIFF
-438 PNIVEDFF
+438 PNVMEDFF
-446 LKKGSRKDTNLEQ
+446 LKKGSRKETELEQ
-459 LQEEIGFGYSRI
+459 LQEEIGFVIRE
-471 KKALY
+471 

>member
-10 ITELVLRDGQQ
+10 LTELVLRDGQQ

-109 ASSNGIDVFRTFDAL
+109 ASKNGIDVFRTFDAL

-131 LSIKEVKKNGKH
+131 LTIKEVKKNGKH

-155 HSMNSWLDLAK
+155 HTLNSWLDLAK
-166 QIEDAGADSV
+166 KIEDAGADSV

-188 AAFELVSNLKEN
+188 AAFELVSELKQN

-242 GHTATETMVSMFDDT
+242 GHTATETIVSMFDDT
-257 NIFSDIDKN
+257 KIFSAIDKN
-266 LFPELSTHFKK
+266 LFPELSSHFKK

-319 DKFEDVLNEIPRV
+319 DRFEEVLNEIPRV

-354 FNVLDNERY
+354 FNVLDDERY
-363 KHLNL
+363 KHLNI

-374 LGKYGEVPG
+374 LGKYGKVPG
-383 KINEF
+383 KINKN
-388 LIDLAKK
+388 LSDLAKK
-395 LKQGDEVEEDLDSA
+395 VKQDEQIQEDLDSA
-409 RSNLKTFCK
+409 KSKLRSFCK

-427 RLENVLSYIFF
+427 REENVLSYIFF
-438 PNIVEDFF
+438 PNVVEDFF
-446 LKKGSRKDTNLEQ
+446 LMKGSKKETDLEQ
-459 LQEEIGFGYSRI
+459 LQEEIGFVIRE
-471 KKALY
+471 

>member
-10 ITELVLRDGQQ
+10 LTELVLRDGQQ

-109 ASSNGIDVFRTFDAL
+109 ASKNGIDVFRTFDAL

-131 LSIKEVKKNGKH
+131 LTIKEVKKNGKH

-155 HSMNSWLDLAK
+155 HTLNSWLDLAK
-166 QIEDAGADSV
+166 KIEDAGADSV

-188 AAFELVSNLKEN
+188 AAFELVSELKQN
-200 ISVPIHMQT
+200 ISIPIHMQT

-242 GHTATETMVSMFDDT
+242 GHTATETIVSMFDDT
-257 NIFSDIDKN
+257 KIFSAIDKN
-266 LFPELSTHFKK
+266 LFPELSSHFKK
-277 IRKKYELYEG
+277 IRKKYELYAG

-319 DKFEDVLNEIPRV
+319 DRFEEVLNEIPRV

-354 FNVLDNERY
+354 FNVLDDERY
-363 KHLNL
+363 KHLNI

-374 LGKYGEVPG
+374 LGKYGKVPG
-383 KINEF
+383 KINKN
-388 LIDLAKK
+388 LSDLAKNV
-395 LKQGDEVEEDLDSA
+395 KQDEQIQEDLDSA
-409 RSNLKTFCK
+409 KSKLRSFCK

-427 RLENVLSYIFF
+427 REENVLSYVFF
-438 PNIVEDFF
+438 PNVVEDFF
-446 LKKGSRKDTNLEQ
+446 LKKGSKKETDLEQ
-459 LQEEIGFGYSRI
+459 LQEEIGFVIRE
-471 KKALY
+471 

>member
-45 WSVEMWGGAT
+45 WSIEMWGGAT

-98 SDEIVKAFVEK
+98 SNEVVKAFVEK
-109 ASSNGIDVFRTFDAL
+109 ASLNGIDVFRTFDAL

-131 LSIKEVKKNGKH
+131 LTIKEVKKNGKH

-155 HSMNSWLDLAK
+155 HTLKSWLDLAK

-188 AAFELVSNLKEN
+188 AAFELVSKLKEN
-200 ISVPIHMQT
+200 ISIPIHMQT

-242 GHTATETMVSMFDDT
+242 GHTATETIVSMFDDT
-257 NIFSDIDKN
+257 KFFSDIDKD
-266 LFPELSTHFKK
+266 LFPELSSHFKK
-277 IRKKYELYEG
+277 IRKKYELFEG
-287 SLKGVDAS
+287 SMKGVDAS

-301 PGGMLSNLESQL
+301 PGGMFSNLESQL

-319 DKFEDVLNEIPRV
+319 DKFEEVLSEIPRV

-354 FNVLDNERY
+354 FNVLDEERY
-363 KHLNL
+363 KHLNI

-374 LGKYGEVPG
+374 LGKYGKVPG
-383 KINEF
+383 KINKNLSE
-388 LIDLAKK
+388 LAKK
-395 LKQGDEVEEDLDSA
+395 IKPDEYIQEDLDSA
-409 RSNLKTFCK
+409 KSRLKSFCK

-438 PNIVEDFF
+438 PNVVEDFF
-446 LKKGSRKDTNLEQ
+446 LKKGSIKETDLEQ
-459 LQEEIGFGYSRI
+459 LQEEIGFVIRE
-471 KKALY
+471 

>member
-10 ITELVLRDGQQ
+10 LTELVLRDGQQ

-98 SDEIVKAFVEK
+98 SDEIVKAFIEK
-109 ASSNGIDVFRTFDAL
+109 ASRNGIDVFRTFDAL

-131 LSIKEVKKNGKH
+131 LSIKEVKKNGMH

-155 HSMNSWLDLAK
+155 HTLNSWLDLAK

-188 AAFELVSNLKEN
+188 AAFELVSELKQN
-200 ISVPIHMQT
+200 ISIPVHMQT

-242 GHTATETMVSMFDDT
+242 GHTATETIVTMFDDT
-257 NIFSDIDKN
+257 KIFSAIDKN
-266 LFPELSTHFKK
+266 LFPELSSHFKK
-277 IRKKYELYEG
+277 VRKKYELYEG

-319 DKFEDVLNEIPRV
+319 DRFEEVLNEIPRV
-332 RQDLGFVPL
+332 RQDLGFIPL
-341 VTPSSQIVGAQAL
+341 VTPTSQIVGAQAL
-354 FNVLDNERY
+354 FNVLDDERY
-363 KHLNL
+363 KHLNI

-374 LGKYGEVPG
+374 LGKYGKVPG
-383 KINEF
+383 KINKN
-388 LIDLAKK
+388 LSNLAKK
-395 LKQGDEVEEDLDSA
+395 VKQEEEILEDLDSA
-409 RSNLKTFCK
+409 QSKLRSFCK

-427 RLENVLSYIFF
+427 REENVLSYIFF
-438 PNIVEDFF
+438 PNVVEDFF
-446 LKKGSRKDTNLEQ
+446 LKKGSKKETDLEQ
-459 LQEEIGFGYSRI
+459 LQEEIGFVIRE
-471 KKALY
+471 

>member
-10 ITELVLRDGQQ
+10 LTELVLRDGQQ

-109 ASSNGIDVFRTFDAL
+109 ASKNGIDVFRTFDAL

-131 LSIKEVKKNGKH
+131 LTIKEVKKNGKH

-155 HSMNSWLDLAK
+155 HTLNSWLDLAK
-166 QIEDAGADSV
+166 KIEDAGADSV

-188 AAFELVSNLKEN
+188 AAFELVSELKQN

-242 GHTATETMVSMFDDT
+242 GHTATETIVSMFDDT
-257 NIFSDIDKN
+257 KIFSAIDKN
-266 LFPELSTHFKK
+266 LFPELSSHFKK

-319 DKFEDVLNEIPRV
+319 DRFEEVLNEIPRV

-354 FNVLDNERY
+354 FNVLDDERY
-363 KHLNL
+363 KHLNI

-374 LGKYGEVPG
+374 LGKYGKVPG
-383 KINEF
+383 KINKN
-388 LIDLAKK
+388 LSDLAKK
-395 LKQGDEVEEDLDSA
+395 VKQDEQIQEDLDSA
-409 RSNLKTFCK
+409 KSKLRSFCK

-427 RLENVLSYIFF
+427 REENVLSYVFF
-438 PNIVEDFF
+438 PNVVEDFF
-446 LKKGSRKDTNLEQ
+446 LKKGSKKETDLER
-459 LQEEIGFGYSRI
+459 LQEEIGFVIRE
-471 KKALY
+471 

>member
-98 SDEIVKAFVEK
+98 SDEIVKAFIEK
-109 ASSNGIDVFRTFDAL
+109 ASRNGIDVFRTFDAL

-131 LSIKEVKKNGKH
+131 LSIKEVKKNGMH

-155 HSMNSWLDLAK
+155 HTLNSWLDLAK

-188 AAFELVSNLKEN
+188 AAFELVSELKQN
-200 ISVPIHMQT
+200 ISIPVHMQT

-242 GHTATETMVSMFDDT
+242 GHTATETIVSMFDDT
-257 NIFSDIDKN
+257 KIFSAIDKN
-266 LFPELSTHFKK
+266 LFPELSSHFKK
-277 IRKKYELYEG
+277 VRKKYELYEG

-319 DKFEDVLNEIPRV
+319 DRFEEVLNEIPRV
-332 RQDLGFVPL
+332 RQDLGFIPL

-354 FNVLDNERY
+354 FNVLDDERY
-363 KHLNL
+363 KHLNI

-374 LGKYGEVPG
+374 LGKYGKVPG
-383 KINEF
+383 KINKN
-388 LIDLAKK
+388 LSDLAKK
-395 LKQGDEVEEDLDSA
+395 VKQEEEILEDLDSA
-409 RSNLKTFCK
+409 KSKLRSFCK

-427 RLENVLSYIFF
+427 REENVLSYIFF
-438 PNIVEDFF
+438 PNVVEDFF
-446 LKKGSRKDTNLEQ
+446 LKKGSKKETDLEQ
-459 LQEEIGFGYSRI
+459 LQEEIGFVIRE
-471 KKALY
+471 

>member
-1 MNKNKRKVG
+1 
-10 ITELVLRDGQQ
+10 
-21 SLIATRMRLDDMLEV
+21 
-36 AKKMDQVGY
+36 
-45 WSVEMWGGAT
+45 
-55 YDSCLR
+55 
-61 YLNEDPWHRLRELK
+61 
-75 KIFKKTK
+75 
-82 LQMLIRGKN
+82 MLIRGKN

-98 SDEIVKAFVEK
+98 SNEIVKAFVEK
-109 ASSNGIDVFRTFDAL
+109 ASLNGIDVFRTFDAL

-131 LSIKEVKKNGKH
+131 LTIKEVKKNGKH

-155 HSMNSWLDLAK
+155 HTLKSWLDLAK

-200 ISVPIHMQT
+200 ISIPIHMQT

-242 GHTATETMVSMFDDT
+242 GHTATETIVSMFDDT
-257 NIFSDIDKN
+257 KFFSDIDKD
-266 LFPELSTHFKK
+266 LFPELSSHFKK
-277 IRKKYELYEG
+277 IRKKYELFEG

-319 DKFEDVLNEIPRV
+319 DKFEEVLSEIPRV

-354 FNVLDNERY
+354 FNVLDEERY
-363 KHLNL
+363 KHLNI

-374 LGKYGEVPG
+374 LGKYGKVPG
-383 KINEF
+383 KINKNLSE
-388 LIDLAKK
+388 LAKK
-395 LKQGDEVEEDLDSA
+395 IKPDEYIQEDLDSSKS
-409 RSNLKTFCK
+409 RLKSFCK

-438 PNIVEDFF
+438 PNVVEDFF
-446 LKKGSRKDTNLEQ
+446 LKKGSKKETDLEQ
-459 LQEEIGFGYSRI
+459 LQEEIGFVIRE
-471 KKALY
+471 